1 MSYVSSYKLFSAI
14 AAALMLNACAFAPG
28 QNLIPSSYT
37 QAGGDEPGVEVVV
50 QPISATMIAQQR
62 EAATRAILREQ
73 LAELEA
79 VTPEAYRIGPGD
91 VLNVT
96 VWDHPE
102 LTSPSG
108 TTLNSPEAN
117 GRVVRTDG
125 SFFYPYAGTVQAAG
139 LTLDELRKSLSTK
152 LVKFITSPQID
163 VGIYRFGSQRVYLS
177 GAFLKA
183 AAIPLTTV
191 QLSLSDA
198 IGQAGIDLA
207 NADLSGLTLTRGGKE
222 YVFNLDAYSRAGLSL
237 AKVMLK
243 NGDQLQLP
251 YADRKKVYVMGEVN
265 RPLAVR
271 FKLASI
277 SLADALLEANGISQT
292 TSKGSSVY
300 VLRDRK
306 TDDQWRVVD
315 VFKLDA
321 GEPETLVLAD
331 QFALQAGDMV
341 YVGSAGITRWNRFI
355 SQLFPSAG
363 LINTAQNIGNN
374 N

>member
-1 MSYVSSYKLFSAI
+1 MRIRVMLASVV
-14 AAALMLNACAFAPG
+14 AASGFLSGCVFAPG
-28 QNLIPSSYT
+28 QNLTPSSYT

-50 QPISATMIAQQR
+50 QPITATLISGQKS
-62 EAATRAILREQ
+62 RASTDQLKAD

-79 VTPEAYRIGPGD
+79 IKPAPYRIGAGD

-139 LTLDELRKSLSTK
+139 LTLDELRSRLSAK
-152 LVKFITSPQID
+152 LVKFITAPQID
-163 VGIYRFGSQRVYLS
+163 VGVYRFGSQKVFLS

-183 AAIPLTTV
+183 AALPISTV
-191 QLSLSDA
+191 ALSLADA
-198 IGQAGIDLA
+198 IGQAGIDLE
-207 NADLSGLTLTRGGKE
+207 NADLSGLTLTRNGKQ
-222 YVFNLDAYSRAGLSL
+222 YMLNLDAYSRAGLSL
-237 AKVMLK
+237 ARVILQD
-243 NGDQLQLP
+243 GDQLQMP
-251 YADRKKVYVMGEVN
+251 YADRKKVYVMGEVAQ
-265 RPLAVR
+265 PLAVR
-271 FKLASI
+271 FKLATI

-300 VLRDRK
+300 VLRNRDVQ
-306 TDDQWRVVD
+306 DNWRVVD
-315 VFKLDA
+315 VFQLDA

-331 QFALQAGDMV
+331 QFTLQPGDMV

-363 LINTAQNIGNN
+363 LINTATDINRR
-374 N
+374 